1 MNAELQEE
9 LLRLNSKVDHIGR
22 IVCELFVMTK
32 SNELWNEKI
41 DICIKSLNSLNSKIE
56 TIEKNKLLTVV
67 PNPPV
72 PPLPP
77 PLPRQTTVISS
88 SSTNQNK
95 SDISHSLLLQELKE
109 KLKNKLI
116 I

>member
-1 MNAELQEE
+1 MNPELQEE

-32 SNELWNEKI
+32 SNELLNEKI

-56 TIEKNKLLTVV
+56 TIENNKIRDIV
-67 PNPPV
+67 PPPPV
-72 PPLPP
+72 PPPP
-77 PLPRQTTVISS
+77 PIIRSSTVSS
-88 SSTNQNK
+88 SCQNNTN
-95 SDISHSLLLQELKE
+95 SSHSLLLLELKE